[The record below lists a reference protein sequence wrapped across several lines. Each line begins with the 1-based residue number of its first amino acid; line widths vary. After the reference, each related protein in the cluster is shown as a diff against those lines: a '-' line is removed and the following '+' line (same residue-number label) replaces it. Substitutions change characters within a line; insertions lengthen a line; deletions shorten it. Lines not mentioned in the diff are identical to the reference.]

1 MPWDFDDYRLHFG
14 FTSEYGQSL
23 AELFGKVNGKRI
35 IEFGSGDGSLAARLT
50 AQGAVVVGV
59 ESSPSLLALARR
71 DYPDI
76 EFITSDPAQYC
87 PAQPADLVIANS
99 ILHLIPFEQQ
109 SDTIGAAFAALK
121 EGGHFVA
128 EIGGKG
134 NAAKVFSTVKAA
146 CMSRGNHPECR
157 FYTPSLGEFVSLL
170 EQQGFTVEYAVYY
183 ARPMMLPAGDGLADW
198 IRMFLELPLRSWTSR
213 PVRRSSPNRSRSSGR
228 RSSMTG
234 AGTST
239 SSGSASRP
247 SRAPCRRSA
256 TRPSRS
262 RPGTGTELP
271 ASPPDLRST

>member
-198 IRMFLELPLRSWTSR
+198 IRMFLELPLAKLDEQTREEVIAESVAKLRPTLFYDRSWHVDLVRIRIKAIKSPLPPIGDSTV
-213 PVRRSSPNRSRSSGR
+213 PVKAWNR
-228 RSSMTG
+228 
-234 AGTST
+234 
-239 SSGSASRP
+239 
-247 SRAPCRRSA
+247 
-256 TRPSRS
+256 
-262 RPGTGTELP
+262 
-271 ASPPDLRST
+271 D